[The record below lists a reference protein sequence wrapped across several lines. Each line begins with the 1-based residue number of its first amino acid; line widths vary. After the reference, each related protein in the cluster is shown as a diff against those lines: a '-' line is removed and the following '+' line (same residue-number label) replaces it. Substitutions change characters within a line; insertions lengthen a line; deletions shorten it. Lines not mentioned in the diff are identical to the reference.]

1 MAWLFKNDMRLE
13 SKKETKVIDFSE
25 IEKSA
30 MPIRIYSTWEQR
42 AARQYYIEYMENGN
56 WVPIKKRHKYG
67 LVLASFDS
75 IVEAEDFLKNKWDG
89 REVQPMGTVEKLL
102 FLKRN

>member
-1 MAWLFKNDMRLE
+1 MDWNGTHLE
-13 SKKETKVIDFSE
+13 SKKEAKVVDFSE
-25 IEKSA
+25 IEKTA
-30 MPIRIYSTWEQR
+30 IPIRIYSTWEPR
-42 AARQYYIEYMENGN
+42 CARQYYIEYMENGN
-56 WVPIKKRHKYG
+56 WIPIQKRHRYG

-89 REVQPMGTVEKLL
+89 QEVQPMGTVEKLL